1 MTQDNHSDD
10 DTTTMAE
17 LLEAYD
23 REQQASIQVGDRI
36 KGRILSIGREH
47 IFVDTGHKLD
57 GVIERAE
64 LAGEDGSIPFEVG
77 DTIDA
82 FVMSKKGGEIRL
94 SKAISGIGGLAI
106 LQEALEKGVPIEGKV
121 LEQVKGGYRVEVV
134 KRRAFCPFSQMD
146 LYRVEDPNIH
156 VGRTY
161 LFLITELEE
170 DASNIIVSR
179 RTLLEQERLAA
190 KEAFFG
196 TMQAGAVLEGTVSRI
211 MPYGALV
218 ELAEGIEGMVHVSE
232 MSWSRTLSP
241 RTSSISGR
249 RSRSR
254 SFPWRTMRSPAGN
267 GSRCP

>member
-121 LEQVKGGYRVEVV
+121 LEQVKAATGWKWSREGHSAPSARWTCTGL
-134 KRRAFCPFSQMD
+134 KT
-146 LYRVEDPNIH
+146 
-156 VGRTY
+156 RTY
-161 LFLITELEE
+161 T
-170 DASNIIVSR
+170 S
-179 RTLLEQERLAA
+179 
-190 KEAFFG
+190 
-196 TMQAGAVLEGTVSRI
+196 AG
-211 MPYGALV
+211 
-218 ELAEGIEGMVHVSE
+218 H
-232 MSWSRTLSP
+232 
-241 RTSSISGR
+241 TSSSSPN
-249 RSRSR
+249 SRK
-254 SFPWRTMRSPAGN
+254 TPAT
-267 GSRCP
+267 